1 MSEAAHGTYGGYGT
15 YRAYGAPAA
24 YGGGGMG
31 PGPAPGPDSG
41 AGAGAGAGAGG
52 TGVDGRIRVAL
63 AAWCATMAAAAAL
76 MPLVDSAEWMVQ
88 AGLLLAAQTA
98 TGALI
103 RWRGVNAVVTVA
115 AQALVSLVLLTVATV
130 PDYATAGLLP
140 GPAAFERF
148 GDLLSTGADDVGRY
162 VAPAPVTDGIRL
174 MLLGGVLLVG
184 LLVDLLAVTLRSAAA
199 SGLPLLALY
208 SVAAGVSQDQSNW
221 PYFLSAAAG
230 YLVLLLAEG
239 RERLG
244 RWGRFFAGP
253 ALAPPLMPPTAYGYA
268 PGAPPPP
275 AAPPSLA
282 PTASPRLRAGR
293 RIGAVTLGVAALAPL
308 ALPSLGDGILG
319 LNKEG
324 GRPGGSTGD
333 IVSVNPIVD
342 LQDQLNQPADRTV
355 LSYST
360 NAPVE
365 SDDMYL
371 RLVALDE
378 FDGEEWRSS
387 RWHEPDPPTPPWPV
401 PGLAPEV
408 EAVEVSTVITASQNY
423 AQTSLP
429 VPYPAIDIDAPGDY
443 RYDRGSQTLVSE
455 NNESITEGLRYE
467 VRHLLVRPTPEQ
479 LASAPEPDPELQ
491 EYYTREP
498 DDLAPEVYLTAT
510 EVTASATNN
519 YERALAL
526 QEWFT
531 QTGGFRYDTSVASG
545 SGSDAIVRFL
555 EQREGFCVH
564 FAFTMAAMARTL
576 DIPAQVA
583 VGFTPGEGG
592 VGGTQ
597 NVGIHNAHA
606 WPELYF
612 EGVGWVRFEPT
623 PGQGTPPA
631 YTVPEEEETGP
642 DRPTPEET
650 DSPEASASPS
660 PSPSQTP
667 TGPEECDEATGGSG
681 DCDSPQQQTPES
693 DGDDSFALPVWPMT
707 FGGGGLLLA
716 GLLASPLLWR
726 RRVRARRL
734 APGPAAPPGWPD
746 PAGASA
752 ESRTLQAWRELNDTA
767 WDYGVT
773 PLATETPRQAASRIA
788 RVTELD
794 AAAGAAVHR
803 VAEAVERELYA
814 PQPLRRGGGDQ
825 VVADVR
831 LASAGLHATAAR
843 GARLR
848 ALLLPRSG
856 MRVMHTLTDRRV
868 RLTQRLTATATR
880 LVRRRGQQ
888 SA

>member
-1 MSEAAHGTYGGYGT
+1 MSAGAYGTYG
-15 YRAYGAPAA
+15 A
-24 YGGGGMG
+24 YGGAGGFGPGAGMG
-31 PGPAPGPDSG
+31 MG
-41 AGAGAGAGAGG
+41 AEPGAGG
-52 TGVDGRIRVAL
+52 GGGVAPVVDGRIRVAL

-76 MPLVDSAEWMVQ
+76 MPLVDGAEWVAQ

-103 RWRGVNAVVTVA
+103 RWRGVHVVLTVA
-115 AQALVSLVLLTVATV
+115 AQALVSLVLLTVVTA

-148 GDLLSTGADDVGRY
+148 GDLLSTGADDVSRY

-208 SVAAGVSQDQSNW
+208 SVAAGVSQDQSSW

-253 ALAPPLMPPTAYGYA
+253 ALAPPAMAPPAYAYA

-275 AAPPSLA
+275 APPRPPAPA
-282 PTASPRLRAGR
+282 APRLRTGR
-293 RIGAVTLGVAALAPL
+293 RIGALTLGVAALVPL
-308 ALPSLGDGILG
+308 AMPSLGDGLLG
-319 LNKEG
+319 LDKEG
-324 GRPGGSTGD
+324 GGAGGGPGD
-333 IVSVNPIVD
+333 IVSVNPVVD

-355 LSYST
+355 LSYQ
-360 NAPVE
+360 
-365 SDDMYL
+365 SDSPADSDMYL

-387 RWHEPDPPTPPWPV
+387 RWHESDPPNPPWPV
-401 PGLAPEV
+401 PGLSSEV
-408 EAVEVSTVITASQNY
+408 AATEVTTAIIASEAY

-429 VPYPAIDIDAPGDY
+429 VPYPAIDIEAPGDY

-455 NNESITEGLRYE
+455 DGESVTEGLSYE
-467 VRHLLVRPTPEQ
+467 VRHLLVRPTADQ
-479 LASAPEPDPELQ
+479 LAAAPDPDPELR
-491 EYYTREP
+491 EYYTRVP
-498 DDLAPEVYLTAT
+498 DDLAPEVRSTALA
-510 EVTASATNN
+510 VTQSAAND

-531 QTGGFRYDTSVASG
+531 QSGGFRYDTSVASG

-583 VGFTPGEGG
+583 VGFTPGDAGLDG
-592 VGGTQ
+592 VHD
-597 NVGIHNAHA
+597 VGIHNAHA

-612 EGVGWVRFEPT
+612 EGAGWVRFEPT

-631 YTVPEEEETGP
+631 YTLPEDDETEPAQPAPEETGSP
-642 DRPTPEET
+642 D
-650 DSPEASASPS
+650 ASPS
-660 PSPSQTP
+660 PTPAPTQTP
-667 TGPEECDEATGGSG
+667 TGPEECDAGRQPGA
-681 DCDSPQQQTPES
+681 CDGPEQQTPES
-693 DGDDSFALPVWPMT
+693 DGDDSFALPVWPVA

-726 RRVRARRL
+726 RRVRVRRL
-734 APGPAAPPGWPD
+734 SPGPVAPPGLPA
-746 PAGASA
+746 PAGAPA
-752 ESRTLQAWRELNDTA
+752 DSRALRAWRELNDTA
-767 WDYGVT
+767 WDYGVA
-773 PLATETPRQAASRIA
+773 PLATETPRQAASRIV
-788 RVTELD
+788 RVAELD
-794 AAAGAAVHR
+794 AEASAAVHR
-803 VAEAVERELYA
+803 VAEAVEQELYA
-814 PQPLRRGGGDQ
+814 PQALRRGGGDRI
-825 VVADVR
+825 VADVR
-831 LASAGLHATAAR
+831 LASAGLHATAGRA
-843 GARLR
+843 ARLR

-856 MRVMHTLTDRRV
+856 MRVMHTLTERRV
-868 RLTQRLTATATR
+868 RLTQRLTVALAR
-880 LVRRRGQQ
+880 LLRRRGRQ